1 MRGSHLQVRVS
12 KYRDLTWRLL
22 VFWQIGSTVFFNI
35 QNLDI
40 NVLLLINVLVI
51 GYVLRDLDFVLD
63 MYEKGK
69 PFYLYTGRG
78 PSSEAM
84 HMGHLIPFI
93 FTK

>member
-51 GYVLRDLDFVLD
+51 DMFLETLTMSWICMKKESHFICILDEAHLRKQCTWD
-63 MYEKGK
+63 
-69 PFYLYTGRG
+69 
-78 PSSEAM
+78 
-84 HMGHLIPFI
+84 I
-93 FTK
+93 